1 MGASKTQI
9 MNYLEMRFDY
19 QSARNVLNNW
29 RRTVGIKD
37 ELESLDDC
45 QLKCLLAYLKTNAAD
60 ATRVHAAIERLILSD
75 CEACCASVE
84 ETVVE
89 TPVEETVVETPV
101 EETVVDAPV
110 EDAVVDAPVEDAV
123 VETPVEDAVVET
135 PIEETVDA
143 AAEETVETSDDSADT
158 SAAEDAPAPKKSK
171 KKSKH

>member
-75 CEACCASVE
+75 CEACCAPVE

-101 EETVVDAPV
+101 EETVV
-110 EDAVVDAPVEDAV
+110 
-123 VETPVEDAVVET
+123 ETPVEETVVET

-143 AAEETVETSDDSADT
+143 ATEETVETSEDSADT

>member
-75 CEACCASVE
+75 CEACCAPVE

-110 EDAVVDAPVEDAV
+110 EEAV
-123 VETPVEDAVVET
+123 VETSVEDAVVET

-143 AAEETVETSDDSADT
+143 ATEETVETSEDSADT

>member
-75 CEACCASVE
+75 CEACCAPVE

-110 EDAVVDAPVEDAV
+110 EETV
-123 VETPVEDAVVET
+123 VETPVEEN
-135 PIEETVDA
+135 IVDA
-143 AAEETVETSDDSADT
+143 AAEDAVETSEDSADT

>member
-75 CEACCASVE
+75 CEACCAPVE
-84 ETVVE
+84 ENIVE

-101 EETVVDAPV
+101 EDAVVDAPVEETVVDAPV
-110 EDAVVDAPVEDAV
+110 EENI
-123 VETPVEDAVVET
+123 VET
-135 PIEETVDA
+135 PIEENIVDA
-143 AAEETVETSDDSADT
+143 AAEDAVETSEDSADT

>member
-75 CEACCASVE
+75 CEACCAPVEETVVETPVE

-110 EDAVVDAPVEDAV
+110 E
-123 VETPVEDAVVET
+123 
-135 PIEETVDA
+135 ETVDA
-143 AAEETVETSDDSADT
+143 ATEKTVETSDDSADT

>member
-75 CEACCASVE
+75 CEACCAPVE

-110 EDAVVDAPVEDAV
+110 EEAV
-123 VETPVEDAVVET
+123 VETSVEDAVVET

-143 AAEETVETSDDSADT
+143 AAEETVETSEDSADT

>member
-75 CEACCASVE
+75 CEACCAPVE

-101 EETVVDAPV
+101 EET
-110 EDAVVDAPVEDAV
+110 VVDAPVEDAV

>member
-89 TPVEETVVETPV
+89 TPVEETVV
-101 EETVVDAPV
+101 
-110 EDAVVDAPVEDAV
+110 DAPVEDAV

>member
-75 CEACCASVE
+75 CEACCAPVE

-101 EETVVDAPV
+101 EETVVETPV
-110 EDAVVDAPVEDAV
+110 EEAV

-143 AAEETVETSDDSADT
+143 ATEETVETSEDSADT

>member
-75 CEACCASVE
+75 CEACCA
-84 ETVVE
+84 
-89 TPVEETVVETPV
+89 PVEETVVET
-101 EETVVDAPV
+101 PV

-123 VETPVEDAVVET
+123 VETSVEDAVVET

>member
-75 CEACCASVE
+75 CEACCATVE

-101 EETVVDAPV
+101 EETVV
-110 EDAVVDAPVEDAV
+110 ETPVEDAV
-123 VETPVEDAVVET
+123 VETSVEDAVVET

-143 AAEETVETSDDSADT
+143 ATEETVETSDDSADT

>member
-75 CEACCASVE
+75 CEACCA
-84 ETVVE
+84 
-89 TPVEETVVETPV
+89 PVEETVVETPV

-110 EDAVVDAPVEDAV
+110 EDAVVETSVE
-123 VETPVEDAVVET
+123 EAVVET

-143 AAEETVETSDDSADT
+143 ATEETVETSDDSADT

>member
-75 CEACCASVE
+75 CEACCA
-84 ETVVE
+84 
-89 TPVEETVVETPV
+89 PVEEN
-101 EETVVDAPV
+101 VVDAPV
-110 EDAVVDAPVEDAV
+110 EEAVVETPAKEAVEEAVVAAPVEEAMVEAPVEDAV
-123 VETPVEDAVVET
+123 VEAPVEEAVEEAVDAVVE
-135 PIEETVDA
+135 EA
-143 AAEETVETSDDSADT
+143 ETSEDSA
-158 SAAEDAPAPKKSK
+158 DAPAPKKSK